1 VLNKSIGRSFKKG
14 SVTMEFVT
22 LIPLLLIMILFIAQ
36 FFVAGMAVV
45 ETEVTLRDT
54 VRYAAEIGDEKKA
67 KKWGLN
73 RFDATGYYDME
84 SLKVEIKDEEV
95 IATSRTRIEWL
106 FTSASP
112 FHYRSKVKTPVI
124 D

>member
-1 VLNKSIGRSFKKG
+1 
-14 SVTMEFVT
+14 MEFVMI
-22 LIPLLLIMILFIAQ
+22 IPLLLIMILFIAQ

>member
-1 VLNKSIGRSFKKG
+1 MLNKSIGRSFKKG

-67 KKWGLN
+67 KRWGLN
-73 RFDATGYYDME
+73 RFDASGYYDME

-95 IATSRTRIEWL
+95 IATARTRIEWL
-106 FTSASP
+106 FTSAAP

>member
-1 VLNKSIGRSFKKG
+1 
-14 SVTMEFVT
+14 MEFVT

-45 ETEVTLRDT
+45 ETEVTLRET
-54 VRYAAEIGDEKKA
+54 CCYAAEIGEESKA
-67 KKWGLN
+67 IRWRLN
-73 RFDATGYYDME
+73 PFQASGHYDIE

-95 IATSRTRIEWL
+95 IATARTRIEWL

-112 FHYRSKVKTPVI
+112 FHYRST
-124 D
+124 